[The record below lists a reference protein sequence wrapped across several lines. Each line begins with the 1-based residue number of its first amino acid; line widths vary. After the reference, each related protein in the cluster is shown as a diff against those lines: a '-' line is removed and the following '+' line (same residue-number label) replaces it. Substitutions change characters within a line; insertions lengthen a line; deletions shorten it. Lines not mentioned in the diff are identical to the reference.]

1 MYGTKIDIIDGIRT
15 FISISKKSRLFFQS
29 DSDFRRDRKLN
40 FENTVALILR
50 LLKKS
55 LNVEL
60 YEFFDEVEKD
70 QTCTKSA
77 FTQQRKKIDYSF
89 FKYLSK
95 FLVMHYYEV
104 VGKEIKYWK
113 GFRLLAVDGSRLNLV
128 NKPDLLEEFGVQ
140 VNQASEFVMSLVMNC
155 YDVLN
160 NISIESEILPIKT
173 SELSVAYKWS
183 DNLFKSTDLVLYDRG
198 FGSFSLFWMHSKSNE
213 VLLPYAM
220 RLKVSFNNKIK
231 EFVKSRKTTS
241 IVTLNV
247 TDKAI
252 KSLGKIGYYLTR
264 KETVKVR
271 LIRVV
276 LPTGEIEVIATN
288 LYDSQMYPSKI
299 FKELYFMRWGVEV
312 EFGAHK
318 NIYQIEQ
325 QSGYSVNTIKQDFYT
340 NIFISNLHN
349 IFMKIDYD
357 NNRTKYKYKTNRN
370 VTSAILRDKI
380 IDIILNTEKES
391 SEIVNDLNRYFLLYK
406 EPVRP
411 DRKAPRKIRAIV
423 KGKYR
428 TVTNFK
434 RAV

>member
-15 FISISKKSRLFFQS
+15 FISISKENRIFFLS
-29 DSDFRRDRKLN
+29 DSDFRRERKLN

-60 YEFFDEVEKD
+60 YEFFDDIGKD
-70 QTCTKSA
+70 ETCTKSA

-95 FLVMHYYEV
+95 FLVMYYYEII
-104 VGKEIKYWK
+104 GNEIKHWK

-128 NKPDLLEEFGVQ
+128 NKPDLLKEFGVQ

-160 NISIESEILPIKT
+160 AISIESEILPIKT
-173 SELSVAYKWS
+173 SELSVAHQWAS
-183 DNLFKSTDLVLYDRG
+183 NLFKPKDLVLYDRG

-213 VLLPYAM
+213 RLLPYAM
-220 RLKVSFNNKIK
+220 RVKVSFNNKVK
-231 EFVKSRKTTS
+231 EFVKSKKTTAVVTL
-241 IVTLNV
+241 IVTN
-247 TDKAI
+247 KAI
-252 KSLGKIGYYLTR
+252 ESLDKIGYHLNR

-271 LIRVV
+271 LVRVV
-276 LPTGEIEVIATN
+276 LSTGEVEVIATN

-318 NIYQIEQ
+318 NIYQMEQ

-357 NNRTKYKYKTNRN
+357 NSGTKYKYKTNRN
-370 VTSAILRDKI
+370 VTSAILRDNI
-380 IDIILNTEKES
+380 MDIVLNPEKES
-391 SEIVNDLNRYFLLYK
+391 SEIVDDLKKYFLMYK
-406 EPVRP
+406 EPIRP
-411 DRKAPRKIRAIV
+411 DRKVSRKFKATI

-434 RAV
+434 RAI

>member
-1 MYGTKIDIIDGIRT
+1 MNSAKVDIIDGIRN
-15 FISISKKSRLFFQS
+15 FISISKESRIFFLS

-60 YEFFDEVEKD
+60 YEFFNETTKGE
-70 QTCTKSA
+70 TCTKSA

-89 FKYLSK
+89 FRKLSK
-95 FLVMHYYEV
+95 FLVLYYYDIT
-104 VGKEIKYWK
+104 GKDIKRWK
-113 GFRLLAVDGSRLNLV
+113 GFRLLAIDGSRLNLV
-128 NKPDLLEEFGVQ
+128 NKPDLLKEFGVQ
-140 VNQASEFVMSLVMNC
+140 VNQSSGFVMSLVMNC

-173 SELSVAYKWS
+173 SELSVAHKWADS
-183 DNLFKSTDLVLYDRG
+183 LFKHTDLVLYDRG

-213 VLLPYAM
+213 RLLPYAM
-220 RLKVSFNNKIK
+220 RVRVSLNNKVK
-231 EFVKSRKTTS
+231 EFVKSKKKS
-241 IVTLNV
+241 AVVTLKV
-247 TDKAI
+247 TTKAI
-252 KSLGKIGYYLTR
+252 ESLNKIGYNLNR

-271 LIRVV
+271 LVRVV
-276 LPTGEIEVIATN
+276 LSTGEVEVIATN
-288 LYDSQMYPSKI
+288 FYDSQMYPSKI

-318 NIYQIEQ
+318 NIYQMEQ

-349 IFMKIDYD
+349 IFMKIDYE
-357 NNRTKYKYKTNRN
+357 NNDTKYKYKTNRN
-370 VTSAILRDKI
+370 VTSAILRDEI
-380 IDIILNTEKES
+380 IDIVLNTEKKS
-391 SEIVNDLNRYFLLYK
+391 SEIVDKLNKYFLMYK
-406 EPVRP
+406 EPIRP
-411 DRKAPRKIRAIV
+411 DRKLPRKFKATI

-434 RAV
+434 RAI